1 MLTVQ
6 ASEPK
11 LKFPAAHIGAWYDS
25 ACLYPQHQR
34 GKDRQIL
41 RVCWLADLAQ
51 MLALGSVR
59 DPVSKYKV
67 ESIGTRH
74 RKYTSGLH
82 TYMHRQEYQ
91 HVHMCIHI
99 HKP

>member
-1 MLTVQ
+1 MLPVQ
-6 ASEPK
+6 PSEPK
-11 LKFPAAHIGAWYDS
+11 LKFPATHIGAWYDS
-25 ACLYPQHQR
+25 ACLYPWHQR

-59 DPVSKYKV
+59 DPISKYKV
-67 ESIGTRH
+67 DSIGTGH
-74 RKYTSGLH
+74 QKYTSGLY
-82 TYMHRQEYQ
+82 TYMHRQEHQ
-91 HVHMCIHI
+91 HVYVCIPI